1 MSCHLSSLN
10 ASGCC
15 KFEEFNLKDI
25 EVHVEKEDQ
34 QWFKQA
40 HITKYLGMCDI
51 DITTARLG
59 QGGKQIRVSLESGSN
74 SHRYD
79 GEQSWSG
86 HKDQQY
92 YR

>member
-1 MSCHLSSLN
+1 M
-10 ASGCC
+10 
-15 KFEEFNLKDI
+15 
-25 EVHVEKEDQ
+25 
-34 QWFKQA
+34 
-40 HITKYLGMCDI
+40 KYLGMCDI

-59 QGGKQIRVSLESGSN
+59 QGGNQIRVSLESGSN

-79 GEQSWSG
+79 GEQSCSG